1 MYYESYYGIA
11 LLDDSLTHH
20 GVKGQKWYHRLY
32 QNKDGSLTA
41 LGRIHYGVGKGKK
54 NDNGEKEQQESNHK
68 TGKLTD
74 DEIEKALIDK
84 AEVKDTSGLMSGAD
98 AEKLG
103 YRKQLYTPSEER
115 ASRNIDLNDLP
126 ETKEKLDWKKSVD
139 ERRAAIKEVS
149 KIEDEYSN
157 DRETVKKYATKSAEE
172 DWPYGKELGW
182 KDEDYDDWVNMYV
195 YEDFD
200 QGRHTGFDIWL
211 EDTGKVDKYRKLTE
225 QSAEADKKEREA
237 RETYVSTVLGNN
249 ASRTIKTPAKMWK
262 FENGKFST
270 VDSYEDTSLRQLLSE
285 SLKDKAFAYAYGYE
299 KILHSDDSY
308 LMHHGVKG
316 MKWYRRRYQNEDGS
330 LTALGRIHYGFGKG
344 RKEEGAKDLVDAYDA
359 KKKEDKAAKKAANE
373 ESAKQKLMT
382 SGTAAQILKNS
393 DKLTNQ
399 ELQQAINRINMKQQ
413 LSKMVEPKQSIVEFV
428 NDKFDKYGKLANT
441 IATFKNNIDNVA
453 KAFEDP
459 DEAAAKKLQNEIA
472 TEEAKSR
479 AKALSNVVNNDLANK
494 LKNTINDAR
503 KNAKDSGA
511 SDAEVERAAK
521 LATDKFLSNV
531 ESSKTGK
538 KNETYDSFSSMLTNR
553 KEKKEARE
561 EAARLAEQGKKL
573 KALKEA
579 SDNAV
584 KLKAKE
590 EAAQKRTAAKEEAKQ
605 AVTDKKAS
613 QEAFLKKLSDV
624 ANQFDQDRNGA
635 RDSQRAYDRFNSL
648 ANDVRIDRINRE
660 STPAIKSF
668 MSSISSYKPQTNQ
681 PSLSEARDANARLN
695 AMNAEKRQQAA
706 SESFDHTYKNMSSLM
721 DSGKSAAK
729 SVISAVSSTRKVS
742 DVSSS
747 ASVKAGK
754 LTASNKE
761 LLDKT
766 VSYIKELDK
775 K

>member
-1 MYYESYYGIA
+1 MYYGSYYGIA
-11 LLDDSLTHH
+11 PLDDSLTHH

-41 LGRIHYGVGKGKK
+41 LGRIHYGVGKG
-54 NDNGEKEQQESNHK
+54 
-68 TGKLTD
+68 
-74 DEIEKALIDK
+74 
-84 AEVKDTSGLMSGAD
+84 
-98 AEKLG
+98 
-103 YRKQLYTPSEER
+103 
-115 ASRNIDLNDLP
+115 
-126 ETKEKLDWKKSVD
+126 
-139 ERRAAIKEVS
+139 
-149 KIEDEYSN
+149 
-157 DRETVKKYATKSAEE
+157 
-172 DWPYGKELGW
+172 
-182 KDEDYDDWVNMYV
+182 
-195 YEDFD
+195 
-200 QGRHTGFDIWL
+200 
-211 EDTGKVDKYRKLTE
+211 
-225 QSAEADKKEREA
+225 
-237 RETYVSTVLGNN
+237 
-249 ASRTIKTPAKMWK
+249 
-262 FENGKFST
+262 
-270 VDSYEDTSLRQLLSE
+270 
-285 SLKDKAFAYAYGYE
+285 
-299 KILHSDDSY
+299 
-308 LMHHGVKG
+308 
-316 MKWYRRRYQNEDGS
+316 
-330 LTALGRIHYGFGKG
+330 
-344 RKEEGAKDLVDAYDA
+344 RKEEGTKDLVDAYDA
-359 KKKEDKAAKKAANE
+359 KKKEEKAAKKAANE
-373 ESAKQKLMT
+373 EAAKQKLIT

-399 ELQQAINRINMKQQ
+399 ELQQAVNRINMKQQ
-413 LSKMVEPKQSIVEFV
+413 LSKMVEPKQSLVEFV

-553 KEKKEARE
+553 KEKKEAKE

-605 AVTDKKAS
+605 AVADKKAS

-648 ANDVRIDRINRE
+648 ANDVRVDRINRE
-660 STPAIKSF
+660 STSAIKSF

-695 AMNAEKRQQAA
+695 AINSEKRQQAA
-706 SESFDHTYKNMSSLM
+706 SESFDRTYKNMTSLM

-729 SVISAVSSTRKVS
+729 SIISAVSSTRKVS

-747 ASVKAGK
+747 ASTKTGK
-754 LTASNKE
+754 DLASSNSS
-761 LLDKT
+761 LLDR
-766 VSYIKELDK
+766 SISFLDELDK